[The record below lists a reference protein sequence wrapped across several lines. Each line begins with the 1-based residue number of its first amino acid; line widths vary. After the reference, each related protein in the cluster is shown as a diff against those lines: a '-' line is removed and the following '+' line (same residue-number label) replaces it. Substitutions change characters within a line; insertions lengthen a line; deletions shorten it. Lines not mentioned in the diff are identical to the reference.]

1 MARIK
6 SLVIF
11 GFFAVLTHN
20 LHAAPASVGTI
31 RCAPR
36 APIGLNFDFPTQA
49 SGLPAT
55 TSTEQNTFTITAT
68 GTVTLKLRAT
78 IANSNPSPVI
88 TLGGQPVAG
97 APTSWAAWQS
107 TGCPVVAGSYN
118 VSFTINNPGV
128 GVQDPYFVVAGIS
141 DTKGGCEEDWF
152 HGMIGAGVGGTN
164 FGTPP
169 PQAQL
174 DQLTTCTGGGG
185 GGGGTDT
192 GTIAGPGSGNAP
204 PNNKDRFKVLLNT
217 GGRRLLVGQI
227 QGKNFTSFGGL
238 GSFNARNSLRHG
250 DKLRL
255 FYVPMIPISP
265 VSAGGCCVS
274 AFTGA
279 SNNSNGGSGNRAVV
293 VRTRLS
299 RGSGRVSHRRR

>member
-6 SLVIF
+6 SLVVL

-20 LHAAPASVGTI
+20 LHAAPSTVGTL

-36 APIGLNFDFPTQA
+36 GVNFDFRNLP

-55 TSTEQNTFTITAT
+55 TSTTNSTFTITAT
-68 GTVTLKLRAT
+68 GTVILKLRAT
-78 IANSNPSPVI
+78 IPTSNPFPVI
-88 TLGGQPVAG
+88 TLGGAPVAG
-97 APTSWAAWQS
+97 APTSWAAWAA
-107 TGCPVVAGSYN
+107 TGCPVVAGSYS
-118 VSFTINNPGV
+118 VRFTINNPGV
-128 GVQDPYFVVAGIS
+128 GVMDPYFVRAWIS
-141 DTKGGCEEDWF
+141 DTKGGCEQDWF
-152 HGMIGAGVGGTN
+152 HGRIGAGVGGIN

-169 PQAQL
+169 TQAEL
-174 DQLTTCTGGGG
+174 DALPTCVPGGSGPTGSNAGP
-185 GGGGTDT
+185 
-192 GTIAGPGSGNAP
+192 IAGPGAGNAP
-204 PNNKDRFKVLLNT
+204 PNKKDKFKVLLNT

>member
-6 SLVIF
+6 SLVVL
-11 GFFAVLTHN
+11 GFFAVLVHD
-20 LHAAPASVGTI
+20 LHAQAPAVGTI
-31 RCAPR
+31 RCLPATD
-36 APIGLNFDFPTQA
+36 NYDFPNTP
-49 SGLPAT
+49 SGLPAAT
-55 TSTEQNTFTITAT
+55 ATRTNTITITAT
-68 GTVTLKLRAT
+68 GTVILKLRAT
-78 IANSNPSPVI
+78 IPNSNPFPVI
-88 TLGGQPVAG
+88 TLGTQAVPG
-97 APTSWAAWQS
+97 APTSWAEWAT

-118 VSFTINNPGV
+118 LRFTANNPGQ
-128 GVQDPYFVVAGIS
+128 GAMDPYFVRAWIS
-141 DTKGGCEEDWF
+141 DTKGGCEQDWF
-152 HGMIGAGVGGTN
+152 YGRIGAGSGTTN
-164 FGTPP
+164 FGTQPT
-169 PQAQL
+169 QAEL
-174 DQLTTCTGGGG
+174 DALPTCVPGGGG
-185 GGGGTDT
+185 GGGSNT
-192 GTIAGPGSGNAP
+192 GPIAGPGAGNAP
-204 PNNKDRFKVLLNT
+204 PNKKDKFKVLLNT